1 MAAFIIFVVI
11 FILYSI
17 LIGITFGNM
26 KVFGL
31 KTKLIYLTIGIII
44 NLIITFIIVNVSK
57 INIENNQNYNII
69 KNIDILIFTA
79 INSIMTIPNIG
90 KYLNNEKM
98 EILNKQKVSRKIFI
112 LFIMYIIILI
122 FEINY
127 LKGLKI

>member
-1 MAAFIIFVVI
+1 MNFIIFVVI